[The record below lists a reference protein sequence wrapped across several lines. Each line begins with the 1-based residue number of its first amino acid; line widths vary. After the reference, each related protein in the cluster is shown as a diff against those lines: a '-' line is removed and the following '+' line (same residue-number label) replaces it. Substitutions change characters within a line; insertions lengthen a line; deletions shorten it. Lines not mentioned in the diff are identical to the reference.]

1 MVEAYPAIGRYDRK
15 LLNLITTED
24 NRYGQKWNRKET
36 ILAFDLYYR
45 IPFRL
50 TKRTTPAVIELAN
63 LIGRTPSSV
72 ARKLGNFGSFDPKL
86 QEQGIRGLVN
96 SSHFDAR
103 FGIRSNF
110 KTNIGV
116 VLPAENLAVVAGISE
131 YARRIRELRTEEGYR
146 IFTGVDDKDAEIN
159 LKANQYLMTDPEPD
173 EQAARRWLVTNR
185 IRKQPDGAKKRILQ

>member
-1 MVEAYPAIGRYDRK
+1 M
-15 LLNLITTED
+15 
-24 NRYGQKWNRKET
+24 
-36 ILAFDLYYR
+36 
-45 IPFRL
+45 
-50 TKRTTPAVIELAN
+50 IELAN

-86 QEQGIRGLVN
+86 QEQGISGLVN